1 MPFVNVLMGNIWSVE
16 QFLNIPVEYEFNG
29 NFDDENLLKQAE
41 KTALEIRRQFPEVEK
56 IANTFRF
63 TNGEQVNYFAT
74 LFADEQLLISEK
86 YNSDKIE
93 ERVGSGDSFMAALIH
108 GILKGNPE
116 QQVLEDATKVAFKKL
131 FVKGDTID
139 ESINIET
146 L

>member
-1 MPFVNVLMGNIWSVE
+1 MPFVSVLMGNIWSVE
-16 QFLNIPVEYEFNG
+16 QFLNIPVEYELNG
-29 NFDDENLLKQAE
+29 KFDDENLLKQAE
-41 KTALEIRRQFPEVEK
+41 KTALEIRKHFPNVDK

-74 LFADEQLLISEK
+74 LFTDEKLLISEK

-108 GILKGNPE
+108 GILRGNPD
-116 QQVLEDATKVAFKKL
+116 QQILEDATKVAFKKL
-131 FVKGDTID
+131 FIKGDTID
-139 ESINIET
+139 ESINIEK